1 MNGAATSARSALLVA
16 LLTLP
21 DLSRQAQRGTV
32 CVAPNSTE
40 APAKFSPGQNYNP
53 ATLSIRMDKGPLTP
67 WPHKEGMKIGDLDVN
82 ERHLVTVTSD
92 GKRLFSFWFKF
103 SEYKSGDLCL
113 SFDGYEGA
121 QLQETKAWCKCK

>member
-1 MNGAATSARSALLVA
+1 MDGAMTSARSAFLVT

-21 DLSRQAQRGTV
+21 ILSAQAQRGTV

-40 APAKFSPGQNYNP
+40 APTRFSPGQNYNP
-53 ATLSIRMDKGPLTP
+53 ATLFIRMDRGSFVP
-67 WPHKEGMKIGDLDVN
+67 WPHKQGRKTGDLDIN
-82 ERHLVTVTSD
+82 ARHLVTVMSD

-121 QLQETKAWCKCK
+121 QLQEREPWCKCK

>member
-1 MNGAATSARSALLVA
+1 MNCGLKSARNSFLASV
-16 LLTLP
+16 LTLRILP
-21 DLSRQAQRGTV
+21 GQPQRGTV

-40 APAKFSPGQNYNP
+40 APTLVSPGQNYNP

-67 WPHKEGMKIGDLDVN
+67 WPHKQGMKIGDLDVN
-82 ERHLVTVTSD
+82 ERHLVTLTSD

-103 SEYKSGDLCL
+103 SEYKSSDLCL

-121 QLQETKAWCKCK
+121 RMQERKSSCKCK